1 MRDPVKEFFSEKL
14 QMIFSSNHTNA
25 ILKKTQEGKRVST
38 DKIESIQS
46 LVERKE
52 LRAKKFDFDTKV
64 QTDDM
69 KDKERDI
76 KNLLDKHERI
86 DSKIIDHYKKETSQ
100 QEDIFQKKMRERKD
114 RSVERSLSRSVDVG
128 SRRNVNKKMYEGDD
142 KGGVLKAGA
151 GQAPMEVTG
160 SVLNKQMSLAERPR
174 PKLDESSGVLQK
186 SKEDIP
192 PKESEILK
200 SETVIETPSN
210 PSEVPPEKL
219 DAFSYKKMSALSA
232 KLSKMKMFN
241 QEFEQLKEKE
251 T

>member
-1 MRDPVKEFFSEKL
+1 
-14 QMIFSSNHTNA
+14 MIFSSPHTNA
-25 ILKKTQEGKRVST
+25 ILKKSSDGKRVSA

-69 KDKERDI
+69 KDKEREI

-100 QEDIFQKKMRERKD
+100 QEDIFQKKMKERKD

-128 SRRNVNKKMYEGDD
+128 SRRNVPKKNIYGGDD
-142 KGGVLKAGA
+142 KGSAPKEAA
-151 GQAPMEVTG
+151 GQAPVEVTG
-160 SVLNKQMSLAERPR
+160 NILNKQMSMVERLR
-174 PKLDESSGVLQK
+174 PKLEESTPMPRK

-200 SETVIETPSN
+200 SETQIDSAGN
-210 PSEVPPEKL
+210 PGDLPAEKL

-241 QEFEQLKEKE
+241 QEFESLKEKD